1 MTLDNAIR
9 QTNRRVNALE
19 YVIQPKIRN
28 TIRYIQSELGNKRL
42 WLSAVCCS
50 LLNQIVFFRYFHC
63 VDERDREEFFRL
75 KKVQDKKKL
84 AIDRQKE
91 EMEARMKLR
100 GVDVD
105 SVDENQEQS
114 ILGGVLSQQDDPEV
128 VF

>member
-1 MTLDNAIR
+1 M
-9 QTNRRVNALE
+9 
-19 YVIQPKIRN
+19 
-28 TIRYIQSELGNKRL
+28 
-42 WLSAVCCS
+42 
-50 LLNQIVFFRYFHC
+50 NQIVFFRSLHC

>member
-1 MTLDNAIR
+1 M
-9 QTNRRVNALE
+9 
-19 YVIQPKIRN
+19 
-28 TIRYIQSELGNKRL
+28 
-42 WLSAVCCS
+42 
-50 LLNQIVFFRYFHC
+50 
-63 VDERDREEFFRL
+63 
-75 KKVQDKKKL
+75 QDKKKL